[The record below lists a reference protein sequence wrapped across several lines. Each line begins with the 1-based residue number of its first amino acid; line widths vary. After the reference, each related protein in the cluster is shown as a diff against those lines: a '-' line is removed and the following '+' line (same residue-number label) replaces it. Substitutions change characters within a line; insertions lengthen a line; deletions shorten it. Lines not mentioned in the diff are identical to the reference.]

1 MVRSKTWIGYLAI
14 LAVGLGLT
22 GAVGAYWMHEYGAV
36 REHYIANSAAK
47 TRFVADK
54 VESAFS
60 EIYQNIRTL
69 SLLPAL
75 KTVDRNGTYLSPEA
89 KITIQ
94 QIYNNL
100 ASNADV
106 SEVYFLPVNFD
117 PEKIDPGTGH
127 HEAPILAFDQL
138 IAPIAQPMLRAPLPT
153 PPSRRRVRRTRIS
166 SAIPTTPG
174 YRKSKSSSTAS

>member
-94 QIYNNL
+94 PRTFKARNTC
-100 ASNADV
+100 ASGSRSAK
-106 SEVYFLPVNFD
+106 LP
-117 PEKIDPGTGH
+117 
-127 HEAPILAFDQL
+127 
-138 IAPIAQPMLRAPLPT
+138 
-153 PPSRRRVRRTRIS
+153 S
-166 SAIPTTPG
+166 SAAIP
-174 YRKSKSSSTAS
+174 R